1 LLLPAPIVHRITD
14 WQRHALAGADVRVLS
29 ADHLHITLVFLGSRP
44 AADLDVI
51 GGVIAGCVSAARAPA
66 FHASRYRETTRVG
79 MIQLREDAVGGEH
92 YAGRANMFTG
102 HLMREL
108 ESRRMYRREY
118 RSWTPHISVSRFKHP
133 PRLTIDPPHLGSF
146 PPAGVGLFRSVPTPD
161 GSVYERLGAWQ
172 IPE

>member
-1 LLLPAPIVHRITD
+1 MLLPAPIVHRITD

-29 ADHLHITLVFLGSRP
+29 AEQLHITLVFLGSRP
-44 AADLDVI
+44 GTDLEAI
-51 GGVIAGCVSAARAPA
+51 GGVIARGASAARAPA
-66 FHASRYRETTRVG
+66 FHASRYRETARVG

-108 ESRRMYRREY
+108 ESRRLYRREY
-118 RSWTPHISVSRFKHP
+118 RSWTPHISVSRFKRP
-133 PRLTIDPPHLGSF
+133 PRLTIDPPDLGSF
-146 PPAGVGLFRSVPTPD
+146 SPAGVGLFRSVPTQD
-161 GSVYERLGAWQ
+161 GSLYEQLGAWQ